1 MAKNPSLPIYS
12 RSPRSLGTSSARP
25 SSLTVPPLGRNATG
39 PWAHRPMR
47 AVRPRP
53 HASAH
58 DLGRR
63 LSEPPL
69 PAPKHPLAEPR
80 PKERALEPLVIT
92 IAHGLGKDE
101 ALRRIRP
108 ALASA
113 SRHFPVLQV
122 EEEIWS
128 GDSMTFRVRAL
139 GQSASGSVAVAADH
153 VRLAVTLPWL
163 LHAFAQ
169 VIQKT
174 ITHRGRALLE
184 KK

>member
-1 MAKNPSLPIYS
+1 
-12 RSPRSLGTSSARP
+12 
-25 SSLTVPPLGRNATG
+25 
-39 PWAHRPMR
+39 
-47 AVRPRP
+47 
-53 HASAH
+53 
-58 DLGRR
+58 
-63 LSEPPL
+63 
-69 PAPKHPLAEPR
+69 
-80 PKERALEPLVIT
+80 
-92 IAHGLGKDE
+92 
-101 ALRRIRP
+101 
-108 ALASA
+108 
-113 SRHFPVLQV
+113 V